1 MSKGYEVYIDDV
13 LMPVAPSSIST
24 SINGKNETVDLING
38 SEFNLIEKPGLTDL
52 KIDFRLPGEEY
63 AFAHDTKPQQFY
75 LDLFERLKT
84 KETSRVFSI
93 MILRTK
99 SGEMLSDSYW
109 EYATLESYEVHED
122 KDEGS
127 DLIASCEFKQFVPL
141 KNKKS
146 KIVENEKGEF
156 VSEEVPV
163 PRGLPEVPNSVEA
176 VKNDSLYLI
185 AEKYLGDGERYRDLM
200 KINKISNPNDL
211 IPGQSIKLKV

>member
-24 SINGKNETVDLING
+24 SIKGKNETVDLING
-38 SEFNLIEKPGLTDL
+38 SEFNLIEKPGLTEL
-52 KIDFRLPGEEY
+52 QIDFRLPSEEY
-63 AFAHDTKPQQFY
+63 AFAHDIKPQQFY

-93 MILRTK
+93 AILRTK

-109 EYATLESYEVHED
+109 EYATLESYEISED

-127 DLIASCEFKQFVPL
+127 DLIVSCEFKKFIPL

-146 KIVENEKGEF
+146 KITENDKGEF

-163 PRGLPEVPNSVEA
+163 PRGLPEIPNNVEA

-185 AEKYLGDGERYRDLM
+185 AEKYLGDGEKYRDLM
-200 KINKISNPNDL
+200 KINKISNPNNL